1 MLKKSVISLKL
12 SNVLT
17 LPLHAI
23 LNHQD
28 CPYKEVLVV
37 PQTPGPKR
45 HQLRGQHRGGQA
57 VGVSSL
63 WGNTHGVTARC
74 WSSLGVNARHT
85 IIEWDG
91 NTWREKLTGNGWLFL
106 QSVQQLENAIV
117 TSLKRFKGFLC
128 WVVYL
133 LNYKI
138 SKNARFSA
146 RVKFIDML
154 HLVADSTLKV
164 DSNSLIFR
172 ICQK

>member
-1 MLKKSVISLKL
+1 M
-12 SNVLT
+12 
-17 LPLHAI
+17 
-23 LNHQD
+23 
-28 CPYKEVLVV
+28 
-37 PQTPGPKR
+37 
-45 HQLRGQHRGGQA
+45 
-57 VGVSSL
+57 SSL

-133 LNYKI
+133 PNYKI

-172 ICQK
+172 IC